1 MNNKEKK
8 DQKEKGEPQG
18 PSRLQS
24 PGIRGT
30 GGQGLR
36 STMATAPGMV
46 MIMIMMMIM
55 LLGQFSCCL
64 NSDILCQ
71 KIEVLFEN

>member
-24 PGIRGT
+24 PGIQGKRVPRPGSRMARGPD
-30 GGQGLR
+30 Q
-36 STMATAPGMV
+36 V
-46 MIMIMMMIM
+46 KIKVKE
-55 LLGQFSCCL
+55 
-64 NSDILCQ
+64 NSSHLDEV
-71 KIEVLFEN
+71 EVLLE